1 MESNGVYWI
10 STIDFGGQKLL
21 KIMTRALQNRAGR
34 PLTLPRTLRRRT
46 KSTQEAP
53 KRPQKAPKSP
63 KSATRAPQERPK
75 SVPRRPKSAPETPQ
89 TVPNLSQMEPKT
101 LPNQIF
107 WSIFWLLFSQANF
120 ASIVHRFL
128 KIFKCANP

>member
-21 KIMTRALQNRAGR
+21 KIMIRFLQNRAGR

-63 KSATRAPQERPK
+63 KSATRAAQERPK
-75 SVPRRPKSAPETPQ
+75 SAPRRPKSAPDRPKPFPNRAQDTPKSDFLEHFLPFIFRSKICIDFSGSFKDFE
-89 TVPNLSQMEPKT
+89 VRESLKT
-101 LPNQIF
+101 
-107 WSIFWLLFSQANF
+107 
-120 ASIVHRFL
+120 
-128 KIFKCANP
+128 